1 MKGVVKMKLVKL
13 GFALMIFFVSMI
25 SFSTSGS
32 ACSCMPNE
40 DPATELQRYDAVFAG
55 KVIGKKKNPNDSME
69 YLVKMEVSKAW
80 KEVEHKEVWIT
91 TSWDSA
97 SCGINFET
105 DKEYIVYGMKQE
117 DGQYNVNLC
126 SRTALL
132 DDATEDLDALGE
144 GYVPSKEVE
153 QNQVTSNINDNEVIV
168 YGLGLIVV
176 VSGGILLFRTRKNKD

>member
-1 MKGVVKMKLVKL
+1 
-13 GFALMIFFVSMI
+13 MIFLIGAF
-25 SFSTSGS
+25 SFSASGS

-40 DPATELQRYDAVFAG
+40 DPATEFERYDAVFAG

-97 SCGINFET
+97 SCGVNFET

-117 DGQYNVNLC
+117 DGKYNVNLC
-126 SRTALL
+126 SRTTLL
-132 DDATEDLDALGE
+132 QDAQEDLTILGE

-153 QNQVTSNINDNEVIV
+153 KNQAMSTLNNDEVMV
-168 YGLGLIVV
+168 YGFGLIVILT
-176 VSGGILLFRTRKNKD
+176 GGVFLFRRKRNKE